1 MPILNA
7 KHSTPTTISQLQEE
21 CHSFFGWQLCRWQ
34 SEIAFKL
41 LQKKTLI
48 SISATGSGKS
58 HVFWLPMQYEKG
70 MSIIIV
76 PLKSLGQQLADES
89 SREGFHG
96 VSVTAE
102 LLGES
107 PNLLAIRYYSELKVL
122 L

>member
-1 MPILNA
+1 
-7 KHSTPTTISQLQEE
+7 
-21 CHSFFGWQLCRWQ
+21 
-34 SEIAFKL
+34 
-41 LQKKTLI
+41 
-48 SISATGSGKS
+48 
-58 HVFWLPMQYEKG
+58 

-76 PLKSLGQQLADES
+76 PLEGLGQQLADES
-89 SREGFHG
+89 SQEGFCG